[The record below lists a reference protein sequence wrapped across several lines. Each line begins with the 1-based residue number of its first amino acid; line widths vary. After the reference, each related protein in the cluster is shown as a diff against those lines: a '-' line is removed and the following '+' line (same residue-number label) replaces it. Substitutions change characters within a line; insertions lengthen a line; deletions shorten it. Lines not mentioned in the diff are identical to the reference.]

1 MHNSHMKMT
10 GYPLIRLVGA
20 LGLLAGTILLI
31 PGASAQLINKPNRAN
46 FWHQDSPDIQGANEQ
61 DDLLGYSS
69 VSGDFNNDGYPD
81 LAIGAPG
88 ESIGDL
94 ANAGSV
100 HVIYGGATGLRAAG
114 NQVWS
119 QDTPG
124 IGGEPEAG
132 DHFGFS
138 LASGDF
144 NGDGYDDLA
153 IGSPHESVGAA
164 DEAGAVT
171 IIHGGPGGLTA
182 EGNQLFSQ
190 DTAGIEDSAEAG
202 DYCASALAAGD
213 FNRDGYAD
221 LAIGCPLEGLTADSM
236 GAVAVIYGSAAGL
249 GVEGNQLWHQESPG
263 IEGVGEVGDLFG
275 FALAAGDFNND
286 GFSDLAIGVP
296 HEAVGSTSFAGAVN
310 IIYGG
315 MARLTSNND
324 QIWTQGEA
332 DIEDTAEEGD
342 QFGASLAVG
351 DFNGDGFDDLAIGA
365 RDETVNAAS
374 LAGAVN
380 VIYGAAGGLFSGGNQ
395 FWSQDSTGIVG
406 AAELLDGFG
415 WALGVGDF
423 DNDGFD
429 DLAVGSPN
437 ETIEGDVP
445 IPHHAGAVN
454 VIYGRPAGL
463 GADGNQLFTQ
473 SNDGLEGDADD
484 SDNYGASVTGADFD
498 LDGFDD
504 LAIGVSFDTVGDL
517 FAAGSVNVLHG
528 SRPDT
533 LLSDLGRQLRAM
545 IAIQNILALLN
556 GLL

>member
-1 MHNSHMKMT
+1 MHNSHLKMN

-46 FWHQDSPDIQGANEQ
+46 FWHQDSPDIAGANEAG
-61 DDLLGYSS
+61 DNLGYTSA
-69 VSGDFNNDGYPD
+69 SGDFNNDGYPD

-88 ESIGDL
+88 ESIGDI
-94 ANAGSV
+94 ASAGSV
-100 HVIYGGATGLRAAG
+100 HVIYGGATGLRAPG

-124 IGGEPEAG
+124 IQSAPEAG
-132 DHFGFS
+132 DQFGFS

-153 IGSPHESVGAA
+153 VGSVYESVGAE

-171 IIHGGPGGLTA
+171 IIHGGPGGLTVN
-182 EGNQLFSQ
+182 GNQLFSQ

-202 DYCASALAAGD
+202 DNCGGALAAGD

-221 LAIGCPLEGLTADSM
+221 LAIGCPFEGLTADGM
-236 GAVAVIYGSAAGL
+236 GAVAVIYGSATGL

-263 IEGVGEVGDLFG
+263 IEGVGEEGDAFG
-275 FALAAGDFNND
+275 SALAVGDFNND

-296 HEAVGSTSFAGAVN
+296 QEAVGSTAAAGAVN

-315 MARLTSNND
+315 LAGLTSNDD
-324 QIWTQGEA
+324 QIWTQGNA
-332 DIEDTAEEGD
+332 GIEDTAEED
-342 QFGASLAVG
+342 DNFGASLVAG

-365 RDETVNAAS
+365 PGETVNAAAG
-374 LAGAVN
+374 AGAVN

-395 FWSQDSTGIVG
+395 FWSQDSPGIVG
-406 AAELLDGFG
+406 AAEIGDQFG

-429 DLAVGSPN
+429 DLAVGVPA
-437 ETIEGDVP
+437 ETIEGEGS
-445 IPHHAGAVN
+445 IPNAGAVN

-463 GADGNQLFTQ
+463 TADGNQLFTQ
-473 SNDGLEGDADD
+473 GNDGLEGDAGALDA
-484 SDNYGASVTGADFD
+484 YGASVTGADFD

-504 LAIGVSFDTVGDL
+504 LAIGVYADTVGDVVGT
-517 FAAGSVNVLHG
+517 GSVNVLNG